1 MQIKCPA
8 NLDAK
13 ALLQQAKE
21 IAKAQPV
28 QVLRPIQRSPIGGR
42 LPELNANLKAAYG
55 GHVALVQEL
64 IDYVQ
69 ELEKRIQVLEQ
80 RDWTS

>member
-28 QVLRPIQRSPIGGR
+28 RAPEPVQMSPIGDR

-55 GHVALVQEL
+55 GHVALIQEL

-69 ELEKRIQVLEQ
+69 ELEQRIQVLEQ
-80 RDWTS
+80 RD